1 MSQRDRPHGEL
12 LRSFIPRQSG
22 FSGAKASETLFKF
35 GDLILER
42 RFLRAHDGKPLV
54 ARNDA
59 APLKPHVV
67 LDALYGQAAFAQC
80 VDEATSLG
88 TSGVYFAVS
97 EGFLSKPESA
107 VHSFCHALPQRWH
120 LMSVMLSAAS
130 CLDWAAKL
138 TGLSNVQIGR
148 AHV

>member
-1 MSQRDRPHGEL
+1 M
-12 LRSFIPRQSG
+12 RSFIPRQSG
-22 FSGAKASETLFKF
+22 FSGAKASEALFKF

-80 VDEATSLG
+80 VDEAKLRGIRMGERPHAAS
-88 TSGVYFAVS
+88 VAC
-97 EGFLSKPESA
+97 KPWKESA
-107 VHSFCHALPQRWH
+107 FVVVSYGERRNAR
-120 LMSVMLSAAS
+120 
-130 CLDWAAKL
+130 
-138 TGLSNVQIGR
+138 QIDNLGVR
-148 AHV
+148 TFFRTA